1 MHTRSD
7 RDVVAVAV
15 YPDDDVNAYSGAPRP
30 KWQEVPADIQRGE
43 VDAIATWHA
52 DRLTR
57 SPRELEDV
65 IDLAGRQGVELA
77 TRRSTG
83 PSGRRGSGGRLP
95 TLAPARTD
103 SAARMGGI
111 EGPVCAGLSRTSA
124 REAASIR
131 KRFGR

>member
-1 MHTRSD
+1 M
-7 RDVVAVAV
+7 
-15 YPDDDVNAYSGAPRP
+15 
-30 KWQEVPADIQRGE
+30 
-43 VDAIATWHA
+43 
-52 DRLTR
+52 TR

-95 TLAPARTD
+95 TLAPARTG
-103 SAARMGGI
+103 SAARMGGSKV
-111 EGPVCAGLSRTSA
+111 PSAPSLSRTSA
-124 REAASIR
+124 REAASMR